1 MMVPA
6 ALLLLGAL
14 TAVVAPRLLARADVD
29 REPVV
34 ALWVWQCVV
43 AAVLLCF
50 ALSMTLSA
58 AVAWQAVRGR
68 VFAPAP
74 SDVVDVYVP
83 GGVGGPWAAA
93 TAVAL
98 AAGGVW
104 TAAMLA
110 REVVRARSRLRRER
124 AALLERAPTLPGE
137 AAAADGLVVLEGDRP
152 DAWWLPGPTPR
163 LVVTTAALR
172 RLGERELDAVLAHE
186 QGHARARHDWLL
198 HCSSAL
204 AGGFPRVPVFSAF
217 RDEIHRLVE
226 LAADDSASRRHGRL
240 AVALALVGLN
250 EDRGVFGPTP
260 SAGQDDVPRRV
271 HRLITP
277 PRRLT
282 PVRRLGLTAAG
293 ALVPVVPVLIAF
305 APGLGVLHLG

>member
-1 MMVPA
+1 
-6 ALLLLGAL
+6 
-14 TAVVAPRLLARADVD
+14 VD

-58 AVAWQAVRGR
+58 AVAWQAVRGH

-74 SDVVDVYVP
+74 SLVVDVYVP
-83 GGVGGPWAAA
+83 EGTAGPWAAA
-93 TAVAL
+93 TATAL
-98 AAGGVW
+98 AAGGLW
-104 TAAMLA
+104 SAAMLT
-110 REVVRARSRLRRER
+110 REVVRARARHRRER
-124 AALLERAPTLPGE
+124 AALLERAPVLPGE
-137 AAAADGLVVLEGDRP
+137 AAAREGLVVLEADRP
-152 DAWWLPGPTPR
+152 DAWWLPGPKAR

-204 AGGFPRVPVFSAF
+204 AEGFPRVPVFAAF

-260 SAGQDDVPRRV
+260 SGGRADVPDRV
-271 HRLITP
+271 HRLIAP
-277 PRRLT
+277 PRRLS

-293 ALVPVVPVLIAF
+293 ALVPAVPLLVAF